1 MRDRT
6 RNRIAAVAC
15 CIGIAGLVMTACLT
29 ATADQPAAPGGPPN
43 RVLRVAT
50 VAVDP
55 LIIWEGD
62 NPSGVMIDMWDL
74 IAGQLGV
81 ETQYVRI
88 PSLDDLRESVID
100 GKADLALGPM
110 QVTSDHEKQLDL
122 SHPILHSG
130 LRIAVR
136 QGQQSGFLS
145 ALTSLLSWELLA
157 LIGFAVALAVVTG
170 HLLWWFERGNNDHS
184 FPSQYPRG
192 VWEAVWWITS
202 MVVTGGCDD
211 KHVDTL
217 LGRLLAFIW
226 MIGGITLIAALTS
239 VLTATMTADRVSGVI
254 HSPRD
259 LAGHTVG
266 CIDQSVAIRS
276 VKDRGGI
283 PQKYNTT
290 REALEGLQLGMVEAV
305 VADSELL
312 MFLLKE
318 SATNDMRLVGPVFDA
333 FDYGIG
339 MPQDSPLREPINAA
353 ILAMRE
359 DGSFERLRAGWLGQ
373 HD

>member
-1 MRDRT
+1 
-6 RNRIAAVAC
+6 
-15 CIGIAGLVMTACLT
+15 
-29 ATADQPAAPGGPPN
+29 
-43 RVLRVAT
+43 
-50 VAVDP
+50 
-55 LIIWEGD
+55 
-62 NPSGVMIDMWDL
+62 
-74 IAGQLGV
+74 
-81 ETQYVRI
+81 
-88 PSLDDLRESVID
+88 
-100 GKADLALGPM
+100 
-110 QVTSDHEKQLDL
+110 
-122 SHPILHSG
+122 
-130 LRIAVR
+130 
-136 QGQQSGFLS
+136 
-145 ALTSLLSWELLA
+145 
-157 LIGFAVALAVVTG
+157 
-170 HLLWWFERGNNDHS
+170 
-184 FPSQYPRG
+184 
-192 VWEAVWWITS
+192 
-202 MVVTGGCDD
+202 
-211 KHVDTL
+211 
-217 LGRLLAFIW
+217 
-226 MIGGITLIAALTS
+226 
-239 VLTATMTADRVSGVI
+239 MTADRVSGVI

-359 DGSFERLRAGWLGQ
+359 DGSFERLRADWLGQ